1 MSKVTPAG
9 ELEETAMSTQDD
21 PVLSES
27 RRNEPGPKA
36 AINREPKGDDRIE
49 PPIADGFA
57 GLPHADRIRRVSTA
71 APFRWLLAGWQD
83 FRHAKPQAIAYGIV
97 FSGISFAI
105 TVGLALLELSHMIA
119 PMWGGFFIV
128 GPALA
133 VGMYQISRVLEKGG
147 SPKLSESLTA
157 FRTNGYHVMTAGAI
171 LMLFMMIW
179 VRIAVIV
186 FALTFPYVSLTF
198 KTMLEQALFTPE
210 GWGFLALGTTV
221 GAGFAGVAFTA
232 GVISLPAMLDRRLD
246 IFSAVTLSAVAVFR
260 NIKPMVVWA
269 ATIVTII
276 AAGMATFY
284 IGLVI
289 ALPLIG
295 FASWH
300 AYRDLY
306 VGDDD
311 LPETTDQP

>member
-1 MSKVTPAG
+1 
-9 ELEETAMSTQDD
+9 MSTTGETD
-21 PVLSES
+21 PKGETHPAMA
-27 RRNEPGPKA
+27 E
-36 AINREPKGDDRIE
+36 NREPKGEDRIE
-49 PPIADGFA
+49 PPIADGLA
-57 GLPHADRIRRVSTA
+57 GLPHADRVRKVSTA

-83 FRHAKPQAIAYGIV
+83 FRHAKPLAMAYGIV
-97 FSGISFAI
+97 FSGISLAI
-105 TVGLALLELSHMIA
+105 TVGLALMEQSHLIA

-133 VGMYQISRVLEKGG
+133 VGMYQISRKLEKGE
-147 SPKLSESLTA
+147 SPTLSGTFMA
-157 FRTNGYHVMTAGAI
+157 WRRNGYHVMTAGAI

-198 KTMLEQALFTPE
+198 KAMLEQALFTPE
-210 GWGFLALGTTV
+210 GWGFLALGTAV
-221 GAGFAGVAFTA
+221 GAVFAGAAFTA
-232 GVISLPAMLDRRLD
+232 GVISLPAMLDRRID

-260 NIKPMVVWA
+260 NIKPMAVWA
-269 ATIVTII
+269 ATIVTVI

-284 IGLVI
+284 IGLII

-306 VGDDD
+306 VGDAD
-311 LPETTDQP
+311 LPDPGDR

>member
-1 MSKVTPAG
+1 MS
-9 ELEETAMSTQDD
+9 
-21 PVLSES
+21 
-27 RRNEPGPKA
+27 
-36 AINREPKGDDRIE
+36 DRIE
-49 PPIADGFA
+49 PPIDDGLAAF
-57 GLPHADRIRRVSTA
+57 PHADRIRKVSTA

-83 FRHAKPQAIAYGIV
+83 FRRAKPLALLYGGL
-97 FSGISFAI
+97 FAGISLAI
-105 TVGLALLELSHMIA
+105 TAGLALLNQGHLIA

-128 GPALA
+128 GPALTI
-133 VGMYQISRVLEKGG
+133 GMYQISRQLEQGEAPTIG
-147 SPKLSESLTA
+147 ATLLA
-157 FRTNGYHVMTAGAI
+157 WRRNGYHVMTAGAV

-198 KTMLEQALFTPE
+198 RAMVEQALFTPE
-210 GWGFLALGTTV
+210 GWGFLALGTAV
-221 GAGFAGVAFTA
+221 GGVFAAFAFTA
-232 GVISLPAMLDRRLD
+232 GAISLPAMLDRRID

-260 NIKPMVVWA
+260 NAKPMMIWGTV
-269 ATIVTII
+269 IVTVV

-284 IGLVI
+284 IGLVV

-306 VGDDD
+306 VRDPDPPAAPTEPGPDPRDKWNGESAD
-311 LPETTDQP
+311 RL